1 MLDPVKAFASNSKAA
16 YFWFSASIIMFLFS
30 VVSNIVVVQ
39 TMKQREK
46 FVILDPS
53 KTFYVTAALNFED
66 AKPVQDYCMTVATQA
81 LLNWG
86 PNGFD
91 NLPLINQTFFGKAL
105 EKARGEFK
113 KSGEYFSKNN
123 VHQKVEIKKIT
134 LLEVSDSSVLGQIE
148 GQLIMVGSFKGQS
161 FARKRNYTLHLRM
174 NKNPRLGYNERLPL
188 VVSNFILKVT
198 ALEDKK

>member
-81 LLNWG
+81 LL
-86 PNGFD
+86 
-91 NLPLINQTFFGKAL
+91 
-105 EKARGEFK
+105 
-113 KSGEYFSKNN
+113 
-123 VHQKVEIKKIT
+123 
-134 LLEVSDSSVLGQIE
+134 LEVSDSSVLGQIE